1 MKKKLLTL
9 LFFLLILNANA
20 QEIWQKVS
28 PTETSVSGK
37 KERVSIPKTEHYFK
51 LDLAAFKQA
60 LQNAPMRGQNST
72 VILPFPDGNGKMQNF
87 RIYEAPVMHPDLAA
101 RYPDNKSYVGQ
112 GVENLSAV
120 IRFSVT
126 LFGLH
131 TMTLAVN
138 NGTSYIEPYSKD
150 GNYYVSYLRE
160 GLTTPTIFQC
170 HTADIQSKL
179 NIDEISAQPQD
190 NGVYRTYRTG
200 IVTTVEYS
208 AFHIAAAGLQSGT
221 LAQKKAAVLAAVTV
235 TVTRVNS
242 MFERDLSVFLQL
254 IPNED
259 DVIFIDTDDLTNDD
273 VGALIGETQET
284 LDAIIG
290 TANYDFGHGV
300 GTSGGGL
307 GGGQPCA
314 NGAKAFGA
322 TGLSS
327 PVGDP
332 FDIDY
337 VAHEMGHQFGAAH
350 TFNNECGGN
359 RDSNW
364 SYEPG
369 SGSSIMA
376 YAGIC
381 DPNIQS
387 NSDAQ
392 FFAGSIAQIRNT
404 INGGGGSC
412 ITNTSNMNT
421 PPVINA
427 GTDYTIPKGTAFIL
441 TGNATDANND
451 ALTYTWEQYDR
462 QISLQPPVAN
472 ATLGPNFKP
481 QVITDIPVRYL
492 PQLSDVL
499 ANNLAPTWEV
509 ISNVGREFNF
519 AFTVRDNNINGGES
533 VTDFMKVTVSNTA
546 GPFLITTP
554 NTAVNWVAASNQAVT
569 WNVAGTTA
577 NGVNAANVDILLS
590 TNGGLTF
597 SIPLALNVPN
607 DGSETITVPNLLGNA
622 NRIMMRGHGN
632 IFYDVSNQNFTISSS
647 TATLLFE
654 ANGQQNIAACFGAT
668 VNYTFDY
675 ETISGFTGTT
685 NFSVSGI
692 PSGITA
698 TFSPTSISEN
708 GTVTM
713 TLTNT
718 QNAPVGFYPLTVS
731 AVSGSIT
738 KTASVYLNLLSNTFE
753 TLVLN
758 SPINNETGIGFSP
771 DFTWS
776 ADANA
781 SQYTIEIATDFAFT
795 NIISSAITST
805 NAYTASGL
813 NQATLYYWRVRPG
826 NNACNGNL
834 SAVSQFTTGD
844 FVCTNFAS
852 ANIPVVIP
860 SEDVATVNS
869 TLNIAENFDIERAT
883 VSLDISHT
891 WMTDIAVKLISPSG
905 TIINLFSHKCGDADD
920 AAATFADNGMILSCN
935 GTPVISGTIKPETL
949 LSTLAGESS
958 FGVWQ
963 LEVYD
968 EFPLDGG
975 FINSWSLNLCR
986 VVPAL
991 SAANFTAGI
1000 DFTISPNPNNGSF
1013 SIQTNTLSGLY
1024 ELTVYDIR
1032 GRKIYQSQPIFNGGN
1047 WVENIQ
1053 LQAQTGM
1060 YLIELS
1066 GNGTKAVK
1074 KFIVK

>member
-1 MKKKLLTL
+1 MTKKLLTL
-9 LFFLLILNANA
+9 LCFLSILSANA
-20 QEIWQKVS
+20 QEIWRNVSQTEAATSGQKDR
-28 PTETSVSGK
+28 T
-37 KERVSIPKTEHYFK
+37 SIPKTEHYYK

-60 LQNAPMRGQNST
+60 LQNAPMRGQTST
-72 VILPFPDGNGKMQNF
+72 LILPFPDGNGKMQNF
-87 RIYEAPVMHPDLAA
+87 HIYEAPVMHPDLAA

-112 GVENLSAV
+112 GVENRSVV

-150 GNYYVSYLRE
+150 GKYYVSYLRE
-160 GLTTPTIFQC
+160 GLTTNRSFQC
-170 HTADIQSKL
+170 HTADIESKL
-179 NIDEISAQPQD
+179 DINEINALPQD
-190 NGVYRTYRTG
+190 NGAYRTYRTG

-208 AFHIAAAGLQSGT
+208 AFHIAAAGLQAGT
-221 LAQKKAAVLAAVTV
+221 LAQKKAAVLAAVTI

-259 DVIFIDTDDLTNDD
+259 EVIYIDADDLTNDD

-284 LDAIIG
+284 LDNVIG

-307 GGGQPCA
+307 GGGQPCSE
-314 NGAKAFGA
+314 GGKAFGA
-322 TGLSS
+322 TGLGS

-387 NSDAQ
+387 NSNAQ

-412 ITNTSNMNT
+412 AAITSNMNT
-421 PPVINA
+421 APVISA

-441 TGNATDANND
+441 TGTATDANND
-451 ALTYTWEQYDR
+451 ALTYMWEQYDR
-462 QISLQPPVAN
+462 QISVQPPVA
-472 ATLGPNFKP
+472 TSTEGPNFKP
-481 QVITDIPVRYL
+481 QVITDVPVRYM

-509 ISNVGREFNF
+509 ISTVGREYNF

-533 VTDFMKVTVSNTA
+533 VTDFMKVTASNTA
-546 GPFLITTP
+546 GPFVITVP
-554 NTAVNWVAASNQAVT
+554 STAVNWVAASNQNVT
-569 WNVAGTTA
+569 WNVAGTTT
-577 NGVNAANVDILLS
+577 NGVNTANVDILLS
-590 TNGGLTF
+590 TNGGLDF
-597 SIPLALNVPN
+597 SVPLAMNVPN
-607 DGSETITVPNLLGNA
+607 DGSQTITVPNLPGST
-622 NRIMMRGHGN
+622 NRIMVRGHGN
-632 IFYDVSNQNFTISSS
+632 IFYDVSNQNFTILTP
-647 TATLLFE
+647 TATFLFE
-654 ANGQQNIAACFGAT
+654 TSGVQNVDACLGAV

-685 NFSVSGI
+685 NFSISGLPAGINVS
-692 PSGITA
+692 
-698 TFSPTSISEN
+698 FNPTTISAN
-708 GTVTM
+708 GTVTL

-718 QNAPVGFYPLTVS
+718 QNAAVGFYPLTVN
-731 AVSGSIT
+731 AISGSIT
-738 KTASVYLNLLSNTFE
+738 KTASVYLNLLSNSFG
-753 TLVLN
+753 TLALT
-758 SPINNETGIGFSP
+758 SPANNAVGIGFSP
-771 DFTWS
+771 DFAWS

-781 SQYTIEIATDFAFT
+781 SQYTIEIATDSAFT
-795 NIISSAITST
+795 NIVATALTMT

-813 NQATLYYWRVRPG
+813 SEATIYYWRVRPE
-826 NNACNGNL
+826 NAACNGNL
-834 SAVSQFTTGD
+834 SAVSQFTTGA
-844 FVCTNFAS
+844 FTCSSFNS
-852 ANIPVVIP
+852 ANVPVVIP
-860 SEDVATVNS
+860 AEAVATVSS
-869 TLNIAENFDIERAT
+869 TLNIAENFEIERAT
-883 VSLDISHT
+883 VTLDISHT
-891 WMTDIAVKLISPSG
+891 WLTDIAVKLISPSG

-920 AAATFADNGMILSCN
+920 AVATFADNGVILTCN
-935 GTPVISGTIKPETL
+935 GTPVLSGTIKPETL
-949 LSTLAGESS
+949 LSTLAGESAL
-958 FGVWQ
+958 GDWQ

-991 SAANFTAGI
+991 STPTFAAA
-1000 DFTISPNPNNGSF
+1000 DFVIYPNPNSGSF
-1013 SIQTNTLSGLY
+1013 TVQGSNLTGQY
-1024 ELTVYDIR
+1024 ELTVYDMR
-1032 GRKIYQSQPIFNGGN
+1032 GRKIYQRQPVSNGGN

-1053 LQAQTGM
+1053 LEAQAGM

-1066 GNGTKAVK
+1066 GNGAKAVK
-1074 KFIVK
+1074 KFMIN

>member
-1 MKKKLLTL
+1 MKKNLLTFL
-9 LFFLLILNANA
+9 CFLLVMNANA
-20 QEIWQKVS
+20 QEIWQNVLQIEAS
-28 PTETSVSGK
+28 ASGK
-37 KERVSIPKTEHYFK
+37 KDRISIPKTEHYYK
-51 LDLAAFKQA
+51 LNLASFKQA

-87 RIYEAPVMHPDLAA
+87 IIYEAPVMHPNLAA

-112 GVENLSAV
+112 EVENRSTV

-160 GLTTPTIFQC
+160 GLTTNFPFEC
-170 HTADIQSKL
+170 HTADVQSKL
-179 NIDEISAQPQD
+179 SIDEVSAQPQD
-190 NGVYRTYRTG
+190 NGVYRTYRTVV
-200 IVTTVEYS
+200 VTTVEYS
-208 AFHIAAAGLQSGT
+208 AFHIAQAGLQSGT
-221 LAQKKAAVLAAVTV
+221 LAEKKAAVLAAVTV
-235 TVTRVNS
+235 TITRVNS
-242 MFERDLSVFLQL
+242 MFERDLSVSFQL

-259 DVIFIDTDDLTNDD
+259 EVIFIDTDNLTNDD

-284 LDAIIG
+284 LDDVIG

-314 NGAKAFGA
+314 EGAKAFGA
-322 TGLSS
+322 TGLGS

-359 RDSNW
+359 RDGNW

-387 NSDAQ
+387 NSNAQ

-404 INGGGGSC
+404 INSGGGSC
-412 ITNTSNMNT
+412 VAITSNMNT
-421 PPVINA
+421 PPIINA
-427 GTDYTIPKGTAFIL
+427 GMDYTIPKGTAFIL
-441 TGNATDANND
+441 TGTATDANND
-451 ALTYTWEQYDR
+451 VLTYTWEQYDR
-462 QISLQPPVAN
+462 QISVQPPVAT
-472 ATLGPNFKP
+472 ATTGPNFKP

-509 ISNVGREFNF
+509 ISNVGREYNF

-533 VTDFMKVTVSNTA
+533 VTDFMKVSVSDTS
-546 GPFLITTP
+546 GPFIITAP
-554 NTAVNWVAASNQAVT
+554 NTAVNWVAASNQVVS
-569 WNVAGTTA
+569 WNVAGTTG
-577 NGVNAANVDILLS
+577 NGVNTATVDILLS

-597 SIPLALNVPN
+597 STPLAMNVPN
-607 DGSETITVPNLLGNA
+607 DGSETITVPNLLGNV
-622 NRIMMRGHGN
+622 NRIMVRGHGN
-632 IFYDVSNQNFTISSS
+632 IFYDVSNQNFTISAP
-647 TATLLFE
+647 TATFLLE
-654 ANGQQNIAACFGAT
+654 TNSLQNVDSCLGSI

-685 NFSVSGI
+685 NLSLSGMPAGVI
-692 PSGITA
+692 AS
-698 TFSPTSISEN
+698 FSPTSISTN
-708 GTVTM
+708 GTVTL

-718 QNAPVGFYPLTVS
+718 QNAAVGFYPMTVT

-738 KTASVYLNLLSNTFE
+738 KTANVYLNLLSNNFG
-753 TLVLN
+753 TLTLT
-758 SPINNETGIGFSP
+758 SPVNNATGIGFSP
-771 DFTWS
+771 DLTWS

-781 SQYTIEIATDFAFT
+781 SQYTIEIATDSGFN
-795 NIISSAITST
+795 NIVSTALTST
-805 NAYTASGL
+805 NAYAASGL
-813 NQATLYYWRVRPG
+813 NEATIYYWRVRPENAACSG
-826 NNACNGNL
+826 NI
-834 SAVSQFTTGD
+834 STVSQFTTGD
-844 FVCTNFAS
+844 FVCSDFAS
-852 ANIPVVIP
+852 TNVPIVIP

-869 TLNIAENFDIERAT
+869 TLNIAENFDIESAT

-905 TIINLFSHKCGDADD
+905 TIINLFSHKCGDGDD
-920 AAATFADNGMILSCN
+920 AEATFADNGVILTCD

-958 FGVWQ
+958 FGAWQ
-963 LEVYD
+963 LEVFD
-968 EFPLDGG
+968 EFPQDGG

-986 VVPAL
+986 VIPAL
-991 SAANFTAGI
+991 STENFTTAI
-1000 DFTISPNPNNGSF
+1000 DFTIYPNPNNGSF
-1013 SIQTNTLSGLY
+1013 FVETNNLTGLY
-1024 ELTVYDIR
+1024 ELTVYDMR
-1032 GRKIYQSQPIFNGGN
+1032 GRKIYQHQPVLNGGN

-1053 LQAQTGM
+1053 LQTEAGM

-1074 KFIVK
+1074 KFVVK

>member
-1 MKKKLLTL
+1 MTKKLLTL
-9 LFFLLILNANA
+9 LCFLSIWNANA
-20 QEIWQKVS
+20 QEIWRNVS
-28 PTETSVSGK
+28 QTEAGASGLK
-37 KERVSIPKTEHYFK
+37 DRVSIPKKEHFYK
-51 LDLAAFKQA
+51 LDLGVLKQV
-60 LQNAPMRGQNST
+60 LQNAPMRGQTST
-72 VILPFPDGNGKMQNF
+72 LILPFPDGNGKMQSF

-101 RYPDNKSYVGQ
+101 RYPDNQSYVGQ
-112 GVENLSAV
+112 GVENRSAI

-131 TMTLAVN
+131 TMTLAAN

-160 GLTTPTIFQC
+160 GLTTNNIFQC
-170 HTADIQSKL
+170 HTADVQPKFDI
-179 NIDEISAQPQD
+179 NEINALPQD

-200 IVTTVEYS
+200 VVTTVEYS
-208 AFHIAAAGLQSGT
+208 AFHIAAAGLQAGT
-221 LAQKKAAVLAAVTV
+221 LAQKKAAVLAAVTI

-259 DVIFIDTDDLTNDD
+259 EVIYIDTDDLTNDN

-284 LDAIIG
+284 LDAVIG

-300 GTSGGGL
+300 GTAGGGL

-314 NGAKAFGA
+314 EGGKAFGA
-322 TGLSS
+322 TGLGS

-412 ITNTSNMNT
+412 AAITSNMNT
-421 PPVINA
+421 APIISA
-427 GTDYTIPKGTAFIL
+427 GADYTIPKGTAFIL
-441 TGNATDANND
+441 TGTATDANND

-462 QISLQPPVAN
+462 QISVQPPVTT
-472 ATLGPNFKP
+472 ATEGPNFKP
-481 QVITDIPVRYL
+481 QVITDTPVRYM

-509 ISNVGREFNF
+509 ISTVGREYNF

-533 VTDFMKVTVSNTA
+533 VTDFMKVTASDTA
-546 GPFLITTP
+546 GPFIITAP
-554 NTAVNWVAASNQAVT
+554 NTAVNWVAASNQIVT

-577 NGVNAANVDILLS
+577 NGVNTANVDILLS

-597 SIPLALNVPN
+597 SIPLAMNVPN
-607 DGSETITVPNLLGNA
+607 DGSETITVPNLLGTN
-622 NRIMMRGHGN
+622 NRIMVRGNGN
-632 IFYDVSNQNFTISSS
+632 VFYDVSNQNFTISAASG
-647 TATLLFE
+647 TFLFE
-654 ANGQQNIAACFGAT
+654 TNSEQNVDACLGT
-668 VNYTFDY
+668 VVNYSFDY
-675 ETISGFTGTT
+675 ETIPFFSGTT
-685 NFSVSGI
+685 NLSVSGL
-692 PSGITA
+692 PAGITA
-698 TFSPTSISEN
+698 SFTPNSISTN
-708 GTVTM
+708 GTVTL

-718 QNAPVGFYPLTVS
+718 QNAAVGFYPLTVT

-738 KTASVYLNLLSNTFE
+738 KTASVYLNLLSNTFS
-753 TLVLN
+753 TLALT
-758 SPINNETGIGFSP
+758 SPANNANGIGFSP
-771 DFTWS
+771 SFSWS

-781 SQYTIEIATDFAFT
+781 SQYTIEIATDSGFT
-795 NIISSAITST
+795 NIVST
-805 NAYTASGL
+805 ALTTINAYTASGL
-813 NQATLYYWRVRPG
+813 NEATVYYWRVRSG
-826 NNACNGNL
+826 NAACNGNL

-844 FVCTNFAS
+844 FVCSDFDS

-860 SEDVATVNS
+860 AEDVTTVYS
-869 TLNIAENFDIERAT
+869 SLNITENFNIERAT
-883 VSLDISHT
+883 VTLDITHT
-891 WMTDIAVKLISPSG
+891 WLTDIAVKLISPSG

-920 AAATFADNGMILSCN
+920 AQATFADNGVVLTCN
-935 GTPVISGTIKPETL
+935 GTPVLSGTIKPETL
-949 LSTLAGESS
+949 LSTLAGESA
-958 FGVWQ
+958 FGEWQ

-986 VVPAL
+986 VEPAL
-991 SAANFTAGI
+991 SSPTYATA
-1000 DFTISPNPNNGSF
+1000 DFVIYPNPNNGSF
-1013 SIQTNTLSGLY
+1013 SVQGSNLTGQY
-1024 ELTVYDIR
+1024 ELIIYDIR
-1032 GRKIYQSQPIFNGGN
+1032 GRKIYQRQPVLNGGN

-1053 LQAQTGM
+1053 LQPQAGM

-1066 GNGTKAVK
+1066 GNEAKTVK
-1074 KFIVK
+1074 KFMVN

>member
-1 MKKKLLTL
+1 MTKKLLTL
-9 LFFLLILNANA
+9 LFFLVISNANC
-20 QEIWQKVS
+20 QEIWRNVS
-28 PTETSVSGK
+28 QTEASTSGK
-37 KERVSIPKTEHYFK
+37 KDRVAIPKTEHYYK

-60 LQNAPMRGQNST
+60 LQNAPMRGQIST
-72 VILPFPDGNGKMQNF
+72 LVLPFPDGNGKMQYF
-87 RIYEAPVMHPDLAA
+87 RIYEAPVMHPDLAV

-112 GVENLSAV
+112 GVENRSSV

-150 GNYYVSYLRE
+150 GKYYVSYLRE
-160 GLTTPTIFQC
+160 GLTTDHPFQC
-170 HTADIQSKL
+170 HTANVQPKL

-208 AFHIAAAGLQSGT
+208 AFHIAQASLQLGT

-259 DVIFIDTDDLTNDD
+259 EVIYIDTDDLTNDD

-284 LDAIIG
+284 LDAVIG

-307 GGGQPCA
+307 GGGQPCSE
-314 NGAKAFGA
+314 GGKAFGA
-322 TGLSS
+322 TGLGS

-387 NSDAQ
+387 NSNAQ

-412 ITNTSNMNT
+412 ITSTSSMNT
-421 PPVINA
+421 PPLISA

-441 TGNATDANND
+441 TGTATDANND
-451 ALTYTWEQYDR
+451 ALTYMWEQYDR
-462 QISLQPPVAN
+462 QISVQPPVA
-472 ATLGPNFKP
+472 TSTEGPNFKP
-481 QVITDIPVRYL
+481 QVITDTPVRYL

-509 ISNVGREFNF
+509 ISTVGREYNF

-533 VTDFMKVTVSNTA
+533 VTDFMKVMVSNTA
-546 GPFLITTP
+546 GPFIITAP
-554 NTAVNWVAASNQAVT
+554 NAPVNWVAASNQVVT

-577 NGVNAANVDILLS
+577 NGVNTANVDIFLS

-597 SIPLALNVPN
+597 SIPLAINVPN
-607 DGSETITVPNLLGNA
+607 DGSETITVPNLPGGS
-622 NRIMMRGHGN
+622 NRIMVRGNGN
-632 IFYDVSNQNFTISSS
+632 IFYDVSNQNFAIS
-647 TATLLFE
+647 TPAATFLLE
-654 ANGQQNIAACFGAT
+654 TNSVQNVNACLGAI

-685 NFSVSGI
+685 NFSVSGT
-692 PSGITA
+692 PAGITA
-698 TFSPTSISEN
+698 SFTPTSISAN
-708 GTVTM
+708 GTVTL

-718 QNAPVGFYPLTVS
+718 QNAAVGFYPLTVT

-738 KTASVYLNLLSNTFE
+738 KTASVYLNLLSNTFG
-753 TLVLN
+753 TLALT
-758 SPINNETGIGFSP
+758 SPANNATGIGFSP
-771 DFTWS
+771 DFNWS

-781 SQYTIEIATDFAFT
+781 SQYTIEIATDSGFT
-795 NIISSAITST
+795 NIITTALTTT

-813 NQATLYYWRVRPG
+813 NEATIYYWRVRPE
-826 NNACNGNL
+826 NAACNGNL
-834 SAVSQFTTGD
+834 SAISQFTTGD
-844 FVCTNFAS
+844 FVCSDFAS
-852 ANIPVVIP
+852 TNVPVLIP

-869 TLNIAENFDIERAT
+869 ALNITENFAIERAT
-883 VSLDISHT
+883 VSLDITHT
-891 WMTDIAVKLISPSG
+891 WLTDIAVKLISPSG

-920 AAATFADNGMILSCN
+920 AEATFADNGVILSCN
-935 GTPVISGTIKPETL
+935 GTPVLSGTIKPETL

-958 FGVWQ
+958 LGEWQ

-968 EFPLDGG
+968 EYPLDGG

-986 VVPAL
+986 VVPVL
-991 SAANFTAGI
+991 STPVFNTAT
-1000 DFTISPNPNNGSF
+1000 DFVIYPNPNNGSF
-1013 SIQTNTLSGLY
+1013 SVEANNLTGSY
-1024 ELTVYDIR
+1024 ELKVYDMR
-1032 GRKIYQSQPIFNGGN
+1032 GRKIYQHQPVLNGGN

-1066 GNGTKAVK
+1066 GNGTKTVK
-1074 KFIVK
+1074 KFMIK